1 MKVKWIHHFTL
12 PQATQAIIFI
22 HVIIQCLGLLVML
35 LEFAHFVEL
44 EEVVVLTGLEI
55 LRILVVVVAG
65 VQTLLLSLELD
76 AILLVGL
83 LLLLAKQQ
91 VHGDLQLVNFVYRD
105 FCFRCFRL
113 RRFSIFTSWFKEC
126 CIASITEHQEVCF
139 GAQMFVNSVGLF
151 VLLRVR

>member
-1 MKVKWIHHFTL
+1 
-12 PQATQAIIFI
+12 
-22 HVIIQCLGLLVML
+22 ML

-83 LLLLAKQQ
+83 LLLLAKQ
-91 VHGDLQLVNFVYRD
+91 
-105 FCFRCFRL
+105 
-113 RRFSIFTSWFKEC
+113 
-126 CIASITEHQEVCF
+126 
-139 GAQMFVNSVGLF
+139 
-151 VLLRVR
+151 

>member
-1 MKVKWIHHFTL
+1 
-12 PQATQAIIFI
+12 
-22 HVIIQCLGLLVML
+22 ML

-65 VQTLLLSLELD
+65 VQTLLPSLELD

-91 VHGDLQLVNFVYRD
+91 VHGDL
-105 FCFRCFRL
+105 
-113 RRFSIFTSWFKEC
+113 
-126 CIASITEHQEVCF
+126 
-139 GAQMFVNSVGLF
+139 
-151 VLLRVR
+151 